1 MGSNRCLQ
9 FKHAVKGL
17 TLSLLCKILK
27 PPKIMDSSE
36 MLMILSLRET
46 KSTQRTPGLVLDQNQ
61 KVVLKET

>member
-1 MGSNRCLQ
+1 MDSNRCLR

-17 TLSLLCKILK
+17 TLSLFSKILK
-27 PPKIMDSSE
+27 PLKIMDSSE
-36 MLMILSLRET
+36 MLMKLSRREK